1 MKIEKKEAE
10 TLNNAIQFWEEN
22 QHISHE
28 QANILRNSYE
38 VSNDSTASIAR
49 YAFLSAL
56 SCGVLAFGA
65 LVVDEKWIELLRKRW
80 EFSETSVAVFFSL
93 LSALFIY
100 LAQRRK
106 INYPHSSMGNEFYP
120 VTIALSVAVAVAYW
134 SRSLGL
140 FNGHYAQPLL
150 LAVVTYAA
158 TAVYLRSKLLWGAM
172 LVALVSWWAI
182 QTYQWSGGSFRFAG
196 MNYPLH
202 ITLVGGALW
211 ASSLLLKKVE
221 SLAYFQRLTS
231 TFGLILFLFSGWM
244 LSIFGNYDSFDR
256 WSGIKQHTLW
266 YWSVGYTVLLAGLIA
281 YAFRSQKEI
290 LREIAPLFF
299 IVNIYTRYF
308 EYFWDRTNKGLF
320 FAVLAI
326 SFWWVGKKAEKYLTA
341 PR

>member
-10 TLNNAIQFWEEN
+10 TLNNAIRFWEEN

-28 QANILRNSYE
+28 QATNLRNSFE
-38 VSNDSTASIAR
+38 VSNDSTISIAR

-65 LVVDEKWIELLRKRW
+65 LVVDEKWVELLRKRW
-80 EFSETSVAVFFSL
+80 EFSETSVAVVFSM

-106 INYPHSSMGNEFYP
+106 VKYPYSSIGNEFYP

-150 LAVVTYAA
+150 LAVVTYAVCA
-158 TAVYLRSKLLWGAM
+158 IYLRSSLLWGAM
-172 LVALVSWWAI
+172 LAAFVSWWVI

-196 MNYPLH
+196 MNYPFHL
-202 ITLVGGALW
+202 TLMGLVILGA
-211 ASSLLLKKVE
+211 SLGLKKVS
-221 SLAYFQRLTS
+221 SLVHFHRLTY
-231 TFGLILFLFSGWM
+231 TLGLVLFLFSAWM

-281 YAFRSQKEI
+281 YAFRRQKEL
-290 LREIAPLFF
+290 LREIVPLFF
-299 IVNIYTRYF
+299 IANIYTRYF

-320 FAVLAI
+320 FAILAL
-326 SFWWVGKKAEKYLTA
+326 SFWWVGKKAEKYISSQ
-341 PR
+341 